1 MDKHAIFIKFLNN
14 NFLETESYTIF
25 DLELLQRNTI
35 IYYSKSTLGLD
46 SGILGYDRYL
56 LHNNVRTRCTTSNL
70 LLLHIKIISYL
81 IFISREG

>member
-46 SGILGYDRYL
+46 SGILGYDCYRS
-56 LHNNVRTRCTTSNL
+56 HNKV
-70 LLLHIKIISYL
+70 
-81 IFISREG
+81 